1 MIELFFK
8 YMGHHD
14 WLRLYMETVF
24 YIPFHKN
31 IMEVI
36 LHVPR
41 QVSHLVRLV

>member
-8 YMGHHD
+8 YMGIMIGSD
-14 WLRLYMETVF
+14 
-24 YIPFHKN
+24 YIWKPYFISRFTKN

-41 QVSHLVRLV
+41 QVSHLVRLA